1 MPPAAPAAPG
11 GMSELPVMLVAVGV
25 GVKFPGRALGVAV
38 GGIELSAVTVGEG
51 SCPTMDAGL
60 ASGVLVGR
68 AVADGKVVGVDV
80 GTVVG
85 VGDGVAVGSRV
96 GVAVGTRVGVKVGV
110 AVGDLV
116 AVEVLVAVGVGFGS
130 GPKTLFPSESTTSSQ

>member
-38 GGIELSAVTVGEG
+38 CGIELSAVTVGDG
-51 SCPTMDAGL
+51 SCPTMDVGL

-68 AVADGKVVGVDV
+68 AVADGKVV
-80 GTVVG
+80 
-85 VGDGVAVGSRV
+85 GVAVGSRV